1 MGYDYNT
8 VRGKLI
14 LPEYGRNI
22 QRMVE
27 HTVGLEDTEERN
39 NAARTIISI
48 MGNMNPHLRDVADF
62 KHKLWDHLAI
72 MSDFR
77 LEIDYPYEIPTK
89 KALETKPNT
98 IDYNQNSIPFKHY
111 GKIIQLMLQRAADYP
126 DDEHK
131 TMLIT
136 ALANHMKKLYL
147 TWNRESV
154 TDEAIF
160 GDINTLTKGNINL
173 GENVKLNES
182 RDILAKNKK
191 SRLKKLK

>member
-1 MGYDYNT
+1 MDFDYNT

-27 HTVGLEDTEERN
+27 HTVGLEDIEERN
-39 NAARTIISI
+39 RAARTIIAI

-77 LEIDYPYEIPTK
+77 LDIDYPYEIPTK
-89 KALETKPNT
+89 KALETKPNRV
-98 IDYNQNSIPFKHY
+98 DYNQHNIPFKHY
-111 GKIIQLMLQRAADYP
+111 GKIIQLMLQRAAEFP
-126 DDEHK
+126 EGEHK
-131 TMLIT
+131 TLLIT

-160 GDINTLTKGNINL
+160 GDVAALTKGHITLN
-173 GENVKLNES
+173 EEVKLSES
-182 RDILAKNKK
+182 RDILSKNKK